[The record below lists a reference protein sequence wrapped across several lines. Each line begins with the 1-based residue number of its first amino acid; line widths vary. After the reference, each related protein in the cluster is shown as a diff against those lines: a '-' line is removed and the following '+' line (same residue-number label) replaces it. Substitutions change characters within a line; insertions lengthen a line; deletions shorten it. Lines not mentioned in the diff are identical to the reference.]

1 MDRKTIIYL
10 LLCVA
15 TLFPSVAAA
24 QFFEKQK
31 VVVWEIYDRNND
43 VKVSS
48 ATKQQIRTS
57 IVDAFVS
64 SRNYEAFEVNF
75 DDVKSKLSSRGLT
88 PSPGNVARIAHELY
102 NVDFVLFTTIRI
114 MERSNSYDDFKV
126 NLSSELFST
135 ETQKAERMTYV
146 DMKSDQAVIP
156 AACAELLGKLLN
168 EKLSAPARD
177 ASSYSQPAQ
186 SHNSQPTYTQMPQ
199 SQTPQNFVENA
210 GCGLNMKMIYVE
222 GGSFSMGATAEQ
234 DSDVDSFE
242 LPVHTVLLESF
253 YIAECEVTQ
262 AQWETIMGTTIYRQK
277 DLSGKSG
284 LYGVGADVP
293 MYYIS
298 WYDAQ
303 AFCRVL
309 SAMTGRTYMLPTEA
323 QWEYAARGG
332 KYSKGYKY
340 SGSYMLDAVAWYSSN
355 SGGKANPVKQKRAN
369 ELGLYDMTGNVN
381 EWCYDWISL
390 DFYSSSPQN
399 NPTGPSSA
407 TPGTSRVCRGGS
419 WYLSARSSS
428 VSDRN
433 WGTPDARGE
442 TMGFRVVCIP

>member
-1 MDRKTIIYL
+1 MDRKIFIPL

-15 TLFPSVAAA
+15 TLFPSVATA

-64 SRNYEAFEVNF
+64 SRNYEAFEGNF
-75 DDVKSKLSSRGLT
+75 DDVKNKLSSRGLT
-88 PSPGNVARIAHELY
+88 PSPGNVAKVARELY

-114 MERSNSYDDFKV
+114 MDRSNSFDDFKV

-135 ETQKAERMTYV
+135 ETQKAERMAYV
-146 DMKSDQAVIP
+146 DMKSDPAAIP

-168 EKLSAPARD
+168 EKLSAPAPARE
-177 ASSYSQPAQ
+177 ASSFSQSAQSSNSQPA
-186 SHNSQPTYTQMPQ
+186 YTQSPQ

-222 GGSFSMGATAEQ
+222 GGSFRMGATAEQ
-234 DSDVDSFE
+234 GSEAESDES
-242 LPVHTVLLESF
+242 PIHTVQLESF
-253 YIAECEVTQ
+253 YIAECIVTQ

-277 DLSGKSG
+277 ELAGASS

-298 WYDAQ
+298 WDEAQ
-303 AFCRVL
+303 AFCREL
-309 SAMTGRTYMLPTEA
+309 SAMTGRTYILPTEA

-332 KYSKGYKY
+332 KHSKGYKY
-340 SGSYMLDAVAWYSSN
+340 SGSYMADAVAWYGSN
-355 SGGKANPVKQKRAN
+355 SGSKANPVKQKRAN
-369 ELGLYDMTGNVN
+369 ELGLYDMSGNLY
-381 EWCYDWISL
+381 EWCYDWYGS
-390 DFYSSSPQN
+390 YSSSPQN
-399 NPTGPSSA
+399 NPTGPSS
-407 TPGTSRVCRGGS
+407 GQSRGCRGGYWCS
-419 WYLSARSSS
+419 NARNCRVSS
-428 VSDRN
+428 RN
-433 WGTPDARGE
+433 YNTPSNRYNGI
-442 TMGFRVVCIP
+442 GFRVVCLP